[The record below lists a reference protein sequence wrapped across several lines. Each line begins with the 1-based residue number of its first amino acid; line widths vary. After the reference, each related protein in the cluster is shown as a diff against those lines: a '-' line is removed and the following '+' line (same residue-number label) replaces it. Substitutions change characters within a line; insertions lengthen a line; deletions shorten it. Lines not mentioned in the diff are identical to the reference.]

1 MAVEGQVSVPMMRSM
16 TGYGRAQEI
25 LEGREI
31 TVEIRSVNHR
41 FFEFS
46 SRVPRAYA
54 YLEEKLKS
62 LLQSRIA
69 RGKVEAAVTVVTLD
83 GESSDVQINNA
94 LAAEYLAAL
103 RQMGEA
109 LGIQDDVTVSTIA
122 RFGDIFVVRRA
133 QEDMDQIW
141 ELVRQVAEKALEGF
155 VSMREAEGRR
165 MREDLE
171 SRLVNIEELVARV
184 EEQSPR
190 TVANYRARLT
200 QKMNEVLGQAGID
213 EQRILAE
220 AAIFADHIAVDEE
233 TVRLRSHL
241 KAFREIMDAGQ
252 AMGRKLD
259 FLVQEMNREAN
270 TIGSK
275 GQDVEVARIV
285 VDIKSEIEKI
295 REQIQNIE

>member
-1 MAVEGQVSVPMMRSM
+1 MIKSM

-25 LEGREI
+25 VDGREI

-62 LLQSRIA
+62 LLQGAIA
-69 RGKVEAAVTVVTLD
+69 RGKVEAAVTVVTLE
-83 GESSDVQINNA
+83 GESSDVQINHA
-94 LAAEYLAAL
+94 LAAQYLAAL
-103 RQMGEA
+103 RGRGQD

-122 RFGDIFVVRRA
+122 RFGDIFVVRRG
-133 QEDMDQIW
+133 QEDMDQVW
-141 ELVRQVAEKALEGF
+141 EGARQVAEKALEGF
-155 VSMREAEGRR
+155 LSMREVEGRR
-165 MREDLE
+165 LREDLE
-171 SRLVNIEELVARV
+171 NRLAAMEELVSRV

-190 TVANYRARLT
+190 TVEAYRARLT
-200 QKMNEVLGQAGID
+200 QKMEEVLGQAGID

-233 TVRLRSHL
+233 TVRLRSHIQG
-241 KAFREIMDAGQ
+241 FREIMDAGQ

-285 VDIKSEIEKI
+285 VELKSQIEKI

>member
-1 MAVEGQVSVPMMRSM
+1 MIKSM

-25 LEGREI
+25 VDGREI

-62 LLQSRIA
+62 LLQGAIA
-69 RGKVEAAVTVVTLD
+69 RGKVEAAVTVVTLE
-83 GESSDVQINNA
+83 GESSDVQINHA
-94 LAAEYLAAL
+94 LAAQYLAAL
-103 RQMGEA
+103 RGMGQD

-122 RFGDIFVVRRA
+122 RFGDIFVVRRG
-133 QEDMDQIW
+133 QEDMDQVW
-141 ELVRQVAEKALEGF
+141 EGARQVAEKALEGF
-155 VSMREAEGRR
+155 LSMREVEGRR
-165 MREDLE
+165 LREDLE
-171 SRLVNIEELVARV
+171 NRLAAMEELVSRV

-190 TVANYRARLT
+190 TVEAYRARLT
-200 QKMNEVLGQAGID
+200 QKMEEVLGQAGID

-233 TVRLRSHL
+233 TVRLRSHIQG
-241 KAFREIMDAGQ
+241 FREIMDAGQ

-285 VDIKSEIEKI
+285 VELKSQIEKI

>member
-1 MAVEGQVSVPMMRSM
+1 M

-155 VSMREAEGRR
+155 VSMREAEGLR

>member
-1 MAVEGQVSVPMMRSM
+1 MMRSM

-171 SRLVNIEELVARV
+171 NRLVNIEELVARV

-233 TVRLRSHL
+233 TVRLCSHL